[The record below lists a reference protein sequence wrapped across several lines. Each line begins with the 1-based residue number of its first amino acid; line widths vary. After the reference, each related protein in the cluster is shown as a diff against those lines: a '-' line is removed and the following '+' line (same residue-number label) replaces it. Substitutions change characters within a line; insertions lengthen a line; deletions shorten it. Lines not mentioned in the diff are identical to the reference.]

1 MAVILVVEDEP
12 LIRSFLSDELVDAG
26 HTVIEAACALEAIA
40 ALGRCDH
47 LDGMITDVDMPGGLS
62 GLDLMRLVRSTRP
75 ATSVWVVSGRD
86 VRSQID
92 PGVFFLP
99 KPYDYREL
107 AYLVSKQ
114 TLVRQVFATDQ
125 QRSGGKS

>member
-12 LIRSFLSDELVDAG
+12 LIRFLLSDELVDAG
-26 HTVIEAACALEAIA
+26 HTVIEAASALEAIA
-40 ALGRCDH
+40 VLGRCDH
-47 LDGMITDVDMPGGLS
+47 LDVMITDVDMPGGLS
-62 GLDLMRLVRSTRP
+62 GLDLMKLVRSTRP
-75 ATSVWVVSGRD
+75 ETSVWVASGRD

-107 AYLVSKQ
+107 AHRVAEAAPVNEACKG
-114 TLVRQVFATDQ
+114 RQQARV
-125 QRSGGKS
+125 

>member
-12 LIRSFLSDELVDAG
+12 LIRFLLLDELVDAG
-26 HTVIEAACALEAIA
+26 HSVIEAASALEAVA

-62 GLDLMRLVRSTRP
+62 GLDLMRLVTSTRP

-86 VRSQID
+86 VRSEID

-107 AYLVSKQ
+107 VYLVSERAHAKQ
-114 TLVRQVFATDQ
+114 VLVTDQ
-125 QRSGGKS
+125 QRTG

>member
-12 LIRSFLSDELVDAG
+12 LIRFLLLDELVDAG
-26 HTVIEAACALEAIA
+26 HTVIEAASALEAVA

-62 GLDLMRLVRSTRP
+62 GLDLMRLVTSTRP

-107 AYLVSKQ
+107 VYLVSERAYAKHM
-114 TLVRQVFATDQ
+114 LATDQ
-125 QRSGGKS
+125 QRTG

>member
-12 LIRSFLSDELVDAG
+12 LIRFLLSDELVDAG
-26 HTVIEAACALEAIA
+26 HTVIEAANALEAVA

-75 ATSVWVVSGRD
+75 ETSVWVASGRD

-107 AYLVSKQ
+107 VYLVSERDHVKQ
-114 TLVRQVFATDQ
+114 VRATGQ
-125 QRSGGKS
+125 QRTG

>member
-12 LIRSFLSDELVDAG
+12 LIRFLLSDELVDAG
-26 HTVIEAACALEAIA
+26 HTVIEAANALEAVA
-40 ALGRCDH
+40 VLGRCDH

-75 ATSVWVVSGRD
+75 ETSVWVASGRD

-92 PGVFFLP
+92 PGVFFLL

-107 AYLVSKQ
+107 VYLVSERAHVKHV
-114 TLVRQVFATDQ
+114 LATDQ
-125 QRSGGKS
+125 QRSG

>member
-12 LIRSFLSDELVDAG
+12 LIRFLLLDELVDAG
-26 HTVIEAACALEAIA
+26 HTVIEAASALEAVA

-62 GLDLMRLVRSTRP
+62 GLDLMRLVTSTRP

-86 VRSQID
+86 VRSEID
-92 PGVFFLP
+92 PGVFVLP

-107 AYLVSKQ
+107 VYLVSERPHAKQ
-114 TLVRQVFATDQ
+114 VLATDQ
-125 QRSGGKS
+125 QRTG

>member
-12 LIRSFLSDELVDAG
+12 LIRFLLSDELVDAG
-26 HTVIEAACALEAIA
+26 HTVIEAASALEAIA
-40 ALGRCDH
+40 VLGRCDH
-47 LDGMITDVDMPGGLS
+47 LDVMITDVDMPGGLS
-62 GLDLMRLVRSTRP
+62 GIDLMKLVRSTRP
-75 ATSVWVVSGRD
+75 ETSVWVASGRD

-107 AYLVSKQ
+107 VYIVSERAH
-114 TLVRQVFATDQ
+114 VRQVLATDQ
-125 QRSGGKS
+125 QRSG